1 MNQME
6 LVRFFMSAS
15 DADIQRFMRKKT
27 GIELSLQEIQQLRP
41 LLAGANMS
49 WLLSGVP
56 KDVLKRVD
64 KVIGKEKRK
73 QLMNLLN

>member
-1 MNQME
+1 ME
-6 LVRFFMSAS
+6 LVRFFMSAN
-15 DADIQRFMRKKT
+15 DAEIQRFMRKKT
-27 GIELSLQEIQQLRP
+27 GVELSLSEIQQLRP
-41 LLAGANMS
+41 LLASANMS

-73 QLMNLLN
+73 ALMRLLD